1 MFSIDTRPEKIVA
14 AAGPGKAKRKRA
26 LKARERRLAGLVFGD
41 DDLTGRLVG
50 AAEDAMVDSADAEE
64 EIASEVSEGAEE
76 EGGDSGDDDDV
87 DHDDA
92 SEDDAT
98 EGESADEG
106 ADKAGVQS
114 RSAAAAAWVD
124 DDDAVGEVDVAHGR
138 ARLKKLRRAVD
149 EERLTAEE
157 YQQRLRAQFLSMQ
170 PRPAWAARKQPAA
183 RDRGGGSAD
192 DQDASEDEGVDAADE
207 AAAQRVLRS
216 GEPLLRADRG
226 SLPPAELS
234 VKRLVNLNAAEESRA
249 VVRAVEWH
257 PNGQLA
263 LTAGYDGT
271 LRLFRVDGTANAK
284 VQSVHVPKMQISS
297 AAFTADGSQVPPLPR
312 LARASSVSECRRAG
326 AALRPLARLVRL
338 RLARGAHPPRARR
351 RRPLR
356 GRIQRDCRLS
366 RRHDAHTDHRV
377 GRATAG
383 LRPDEA
389 ARAHRA
395 GRAQR

>member
-64 EIASEVSEGAEE
+64 EIASEVSEGAED

-98 EGESADEG
+98 EGESADEA
-106 ADKAGVQS
+106 ADEGGVHS

-157 YQQRLRAQFLSMQ
+157 DQQRQ
-170 PRPAWAARKQPAA
+170 
-183 RDRGGGSAD
+183 
-192 DQDASEDEGVDAADE
+192 
-207 AAAQRVLRS
+207 
-216 GEPLLRADRG
+216 
-226 SLPPAELS
+226 
-234 VKRLVNLNAAEESRA
+234 
-249 VVRAVEWH
+249 
-257 PNGQLA
+257 
-263 LTAGYDGT
+263 
-271 LRLFRVDGTANAK
+271 
-284 VQSVHVPKMQISS
+284 
-297 AAFTADGSQVPPLPR
+297 
-312 LARASSVSECRRAG
+312 
-326 AALRPLARLVRL
+326 
-338 RLARGAHPPRARR
+338 
-351 RRPLR
+351 
-356 GRIQRDCRLS
+356 
-366 RRHDAHTDHRV
+366 
-377 GRATAG
+377 G
-383 LRPDEA
+383 LQ
-389 ARAHRA
+389 H
-395 GRAQR
+395 QH

>member
-50 AAEDAMVDSADAEE
+50 AAEDAIVDSAVAEE
-64 EIASEVSEGAEE
+64 ESASEVSVGAEE
-76 EGGDSGDDDDV
+76 EGGDSDDGVED
-87 DHDDA
+87 DDA

-98 EGESADEG
+98 EGESADEA
-106 ADKAGVQS
+106 ADEGGVHS

-234 VKRLVNLNAAEESRA
+234 VKRLVDLNAAEESRA

-271 LRLFRVDGTANAK
+271 LRLFRVDGTANPK

-297 AAFTADGSQVPPLPR
+297 AAFTADGSQVCRPTAAS
-312 LARASSVSECRRAG
+312 LARASILLSATPCPTWR
-326 AALRPLARLVRL
+326 
-338 RLARGAHPPRARR
+338 
-351 RRPLR
+351 
-356 GRIQRDCRLS
+356 RLS
-366 RRHDAHTDHRV
+366 RRA
-377 GRATAG
+377 
-383 LRPDEA
+383 RPREQPPRGADRCEKGG
-389 ARAHRA
+389 ARSPR
-395 GRAQR
+395 

>member
-50 AAEDAMVDSADAEE
+50 AAEDAIVDSAVAEE
-64 EIASEVSEGAEE
+64 ESASEVSVGAEE
-76 EGGDSGDDDDV
+76 EGGDSDDGVED
-87 DHDDA
+87 DDA

-98 EGESADEG
+98 EGESADEA
-106 ADKAGVQS
+106 ADEGGVHS

-170 PRPAWAARKQPAA
+170 PRPAWAARGQRAA

-192 DQDASEDEGVDAADE
+192 DASDDEGVDGADE

-216 GEPLLRADRG
+216 GEPLLRADRA

-271 LRLFRVDGTANAK
+271 LRLFRVDGTANPK

-297 AAFTADGSQVPPLPR
+297 AAFTADGSQVCRPTAAS
-312 LARASSVSECRRAG
+312 LARASILLSATPCPTWR
-326 AALRPLARLVRL
+326 
-338 RLARGAHPPRARR
+338 
-351 RRPLR
+351 
-356 GRIQRDCRLS
+356 RLS
-366 RRHDAHTDHRV
+366 RRA
-377 GRATAG
+377 
-383 LRPDEA
+383 RPREQPPRGADRCEKGG
-389 ARAHRA
+389 ARSPR
-395 GRAQR
+395 